1 MGGKTTV
8 QAAPAPPPP
17 QAPTFGGSI
26 QEFIAALPQMLQAQ
40 QEYAPQF
47 AGLEQEIN
55 QQLFPQTAGLQ
66 ESLAAQAAAGIQEP
80 LTEDIR
86 NEFLNTQRAL
96 TGRQSTSPIGSAG
109 IAGNLVQFR
118 EQLRQ
123 QNQNLALS
131 LAGRQP
137 LASPGGGQALQGV
150 NTGQALGFNQG
161 VFGTQAG
168 IFGSQANLG
177 IAGLNADVAR
187 RGQNFDLFGNIIGSG
202 AGTLGSAKLLGY

>member
-8 QAAPAPPPP
+8 QAAPAPAPP